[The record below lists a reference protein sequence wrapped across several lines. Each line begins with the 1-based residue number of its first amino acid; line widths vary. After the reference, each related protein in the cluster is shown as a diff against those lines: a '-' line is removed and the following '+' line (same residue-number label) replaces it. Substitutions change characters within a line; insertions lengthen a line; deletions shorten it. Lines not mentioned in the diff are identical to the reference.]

1 MNKKRHLSLLLMI
14 CVILLFGCAGK
25 EKEADPW
32 EDENYFETRVEEQEE
47 QEKERKAKE
56 AVAAAS
62 DGSWFMDHGLKF
74 TSTGKGYVYDASLIK
89 DKVDVKDINV
99 AAGGEIME
107 DTDDCEDGYKHVTG
121 LFIVDYSDE
130 TDDGSYPMMWLSAF
144 DRKSGTSF
152 ESADGKHITIENE
165 GGSFDISCEFKS
177 SLVYPRL
184 IRQCTVTCPKDYDGT
199 VFQLGYAS
207 MALRDENE
215 KLDYSSQLYKV
226 DELPYFDNG
235 HTYRYF
241 ALGEKGTPSMGEKVV
256 QDAIDAYNGDNE
268 DKGLEWGEGS
278 SPWNHL
284 PESDEQED

>member
-32 EDENYFETRVEEQEE
+32 EDENYFETRVKEQDE

-56 AVAAAS
+56 AVATAS
-62 DGSWFMDHGLKF
+62 
-74 TSTGKGYVYDASLIK
+74 
-89 DKVDVKDINV
+89 
-99 AAGGEIME
+99 
-107 DTDDCEDGYKHVTG
+107 
-121 LFIVDYSDE
+121 
-130 TDDGSYPMMWLSAF
+130 DGSYPMMWLSAF

-165 GGSFDISCEFKS
+165 DGSFDISCEFKS

>member
-74 TSTGKGYVYDASLIK
+74 TSTGKGYVYDAALIK
-89 DKVDVKDINV
+89 D
-99 AAGGEIME
+99 
-107 DTDDCEDGYKHVTG
+107 
-121 LFIVDYSDE
+121 
-130 TDDGSYPMMWLSAF
+130 
-144 DRKSGTSF
+144 
-152 ESADGKHITIENE
+152 
-165 GGSFDISCEFKS
+165 
-177 SLVYPRL
+177 
-184 IRQCTVTCPKDYDGT
+184 
-199 VFQLGYAS
+199 
-207 MALRDENE
+207 
-215 KLDYSSQLYKV
+215 KV

-284 PESDEQED
+284 PESNEQED